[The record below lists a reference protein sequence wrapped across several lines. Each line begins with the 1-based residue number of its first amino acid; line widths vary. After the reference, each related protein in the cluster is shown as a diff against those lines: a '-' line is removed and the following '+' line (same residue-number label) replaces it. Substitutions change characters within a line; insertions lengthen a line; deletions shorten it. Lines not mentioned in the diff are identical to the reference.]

1 MKIFGYIWANDAG
14 PMADPAARRILA
26 FAKQKRLPEPSLQFE
41 SEEEAFIPFA
51 DRTQGA
57 VVLSRLRRS
66 DVLIVPNES
75 FLFRTAVQ
83 GQTLLRLLT
92 EKGIGLFSAE
102 AKAADLLEPRALLRA
117 LSLLEML
124 AHYELE
130 ASAHRRRSSIRRL
143 QASGH
148 YLGGNTPI
156 GMVEKGDGSLMP
168 DPSFRKTLRTIL
180 RLRADGRS
188 FRKISEELKKQGV
201 NLSHSSIASIIK
213 KARVDY
219 SGG

>member
-51 DRTQGA
+51 DRTQGS
-57 VVLSRLRRS
+57 VVLSRLRKS

-75 FLFRTAVQ
+75 FLFRTAGQ
-83 GQTLLRLLT
+83 GQNLLRLLT
-92 EKGIGLFSAE
+92 EKGIRLFSAE
-102 AKAADLLEPRALLRA
+102 AKIDLLEPRSLLRA
-117 LSLLEML
+117 VSLLEML
-124 AHYELE
+124 AYYERE
-130 ASAHRRRSSIRRL
+130 ASAHNRRSAIKRL
-143 QASGH
+143 KASGR
-148 YLGGNTPI
+148 YLGGNIPV
-156 GMVEKGDGSLMP
+156 GMKEGGDGNLMP

-180 RLRADGRS
+180 KLRVDGRS

-201 NLSHSSIASIIK
+201 NLSHTSIASIIK

-219 SGG
+219 SGS